1 MRPGCNLCSQLAHST
16 AEEGFSRV
24 QKLHVHVEGASG
36 GGLAAPLRTCLEGG
50 SSTTSTSSSPS
61 DSTIAGEHDR
71 LRPEPPLAEDE
82 ASTWTTTAARL
93 RGASTSR
100 GDAAEPPTTFVT
112 FLWPKCDDMSTF
124 AVALALTAGQRVE
137 AAARFRSRLPGRSVN
152 FSDRKFLM
160 DSGDPYVC
168 YTSHPYVFMLERA
181 TCSKHPQK
189 WIVPFT
195 ACSLLPCASS

>member
-1 MRPGCNLCSQLAHST
+1 MRPGCNLCSQLAQST

-24 QKLHVHVEGASG
+24 QKLHVHVVEGASG

-124 AVALALTAGQRVE
+124 AAAPTAGQRVASPRTRE
-137 AAARFRSRLPGRSVN
+137 ATVAMDKLAGLAFGIHCESMGRFR
-152 FSDRKFLM
+152 KF
-160 DSGDPYVC
+160 
-168 YTSHPYVFMLERA
+168 
-181 TCSKHPQK
+181 
-189 WIVPFT
+189 
-195 ACSLLPCASS
+195 